1 MPYAKDLAGTT
12 YEFRPNHMLEYR
24 DDPWD
29 VRISIGD
36 APLEEAF
43 YMTIE
48 DPRATELPI
57 RELLEQ
63 HVLNVEQRGR
73 LDIEAYPEL
82 PFMQEELA
90 QYYQSQTTGQLALE
104 IHLNHDPSGTAIA
117 LSNRASRHLSLC
129 TIEEESLTYRILDLV
144 FTPVISELD
153 TQEKDRIRHEYS
165 AIFVLMCV
173 AFHQETGGEDAGQFI
188 RDHALDGFLKGKSS
202 DKYTHVTSALRD
214 LEKRGHIKRTESR
227 GSGLTGRLFKQVGI
241 EMTAAGQTAVDELK
255 GTALDLSKRYDH
267 YDSVAIA
274 PPALGVPDGFDVR
287 VQMMEFE
294 EENCERSVLLS
305 ILDGEGAAWFRPGE
319 WADHVEGLSFFNPVR
334 EALAY
339 KTNFSAEV
347 LAALQQLGANGE

>member
-1 MPYAKDLAGTT
+1 MPYAKNLTGTT

-29 VRISIGD
+29 IRISIGD

-57 RELLEQ
+57 SELLEQ
-63 HVLNVEQRGR
+63 YALNPDRRGD

-90 QYYQSQTTGQLALE
+90 QYYESQTTGQLALE
-104 IHLNHDPSGTAIA
+104 IYLNHDPSGTPVT
-117 LSNRASRHLSLC
+117 LSDRASRHLSLC
-129 TIEEESLTYRILDLV
+129 TIEEETLTYRILDLV
-144 FTPVISELD
+144 FAPVISELD
-153 TQEKDRIRHEYS
+153 TQEKDRIRHDYS
-165 AIFVLMCV
+165 WAFLLLCV
-173 AFHQETGGEDAGQFI
+173 AYQQELDDDEAAQFI
-188 RDHALDGFLKGKSS
+188 RDSALDGYLKDRPK
-202 DKYTHVTSALRD
+202 DKYPHVTAALRD

-241 EMTAAGQTAVDELK
+241 EMTTEGEAAVDELK
-255 GTALDLSKRYDH
+255 ATALTVAGSYDH

-287 VQMMEFE
+287 VQMMEFAGE
-294 EENCERSVLLS
+294 DCERSVLMS
-305 ILDGEGAAWFRPGE
+305 ILDAEGETWFRAGE
-319 WADHVEGLSFFNPVR
+319 WADHLESLAFFEPVR
-334 EALAY
+334 QALSY

-347 LAALQQLGANGE
+347 LAALQALGTAD